1 MVFYAK
7 DLMFLKI
14 FDAHCHIFPEKIAA
28 KASVNI
34 GRFYDLHMD
43 FDGSVKTLMELY
55 ARAGVDKC
63 LVQSVA
69 TSPAQVRSIND
80 FIAESVKEHP
90 DMFVGFCSLHPL
102 MEKKEI
108 EAEIDRAIALGLKGI
123 KLHPDFQR
131 FRIDERKAYDIYEAA
146 EGRMPILFHTGDFRY
161 DYSSPK
167 RLANALKDF
176 PRLVAI
182 GAHFGGWSEWDD
194 GEKYLADNPNVYVDT
209 SSSLYSVSPEKALE
223 YIRAFTPDRVMFG
236 TDYPMWS
243 VEDELRRM
251 EKIDLT
257 DSEREKVMY
266 KTACGLLGIS
276 E

>member
-7 DLMFLKI
+7 DLMYLKI

-276 E
+276 

>member
-1 MVFYAK
+1 M
-7 DLMFLKI
+7 KI

-34 GRFYDLHMD
+34 GKFYDLHMD
-43 FDGSVKTLMELY
+43 FDGSVKTLMSFYPE
-55 ARAGVDKC
+55 AGVNKC

-69 TSPAQVRSIND
+69 TTPAQVKSIND
-80 FIAESVKEHP
+80 FIAESVKESP

-108 EAEIDRAIALGLKGI
+108 EEEIDRAIKLGLKGI
-123 KLHPDFQR
+123 KLHPDFQK
-131 FRIDERKAYDIYEAA
+131 FKIDERKAYDIYEPG
-146 EGRMPILFHTGDFRY
+146 EGRLPILFHTGDFRY

-176 PRLVAI
+176 PRLTAI
-182 GAHFGGWSEWDD
+182 AAHFGGWSEWED

-209 SSSLYSVSPEKALE
+209 SSSLYEITPEKALE

-236 TDYPMWS
+236 TDYPMWD
-243 VEDELRRM
+243 VRDELKLA
-251 EKIDLT
+251 EKIDLN
-257 DSEREKVMY
+257 DEEREKVMY
-266 KTACGLLGIS
+266 KTACKLLNVTI
-276 E
+276 

>member
-7 DLMFLKI
+7 DLMYLKI

-176 PRLVAI
+176 PRLIAI

>member
-1 MVFYAK
+1 M
-7 DLMFLKI
+7 KI

-80 FIAESVKEHP
+80 FISESVKEHP
-90 DMFVGFCSLHPL
+90 GMFVGFCSLHPL

-108 EAEIDRAIALGLKGI
+108 EAEIDRALALGLKGI

-176 PRLVAI
+176 PRLVVI

-223 YIRAFTPDRVMFG
+223 YIRVFTPDRVMFG

-251 EKIDLT
+251 EKINLT

-266 KTACGLLGIS
+266 KTACGLLGVS

>member
-1 MVFYAK
+1 M
-7 DLMFLKI
+7 KI
-14 FDAHCHIFPEKIAA
+14 FDAHCHIFPEKIAS

-34 GRFYDLHMD
+34 GKFYDLHMD
-43 FDGSVKTLMELY
+43 FDGSIKTLMELY
-55 ARAGVDKC
+55 SKVGVDKC

-69 TSPAQVRSIND
+69 TSPAQVQSINN
-80 FIAESVKEHP
+80 FISESVKEYP

-108 EAEIDRAIALGLKGI
+108 ESEIDRAIELGLKGI
-123 KLHPDFQR
+123 KLHPDFQQ
-131 FRIDERKAYDIYEAA
+131 FKIDERKAYDIYEVA
-146 EGRMPILFHTGDFRY
+146 EGRLPILFHTGDFRY

-176 PRLVAI
+176 PKLIAI
-182 GAHFGGWSEWDD
+182 GAHFGGWSEWED
-194 GEKYLADNPNVYVDT
+194 GERYLADNPNVYVDT
-209 SSSLYSVSPEKALE
+209 SSSLYAVSPEKALE

-243 VEDELRRM
+243 IEDELKHM

-257 DSEREKVMY
+257 DAEREKVMY
-266 KTACGLLGIS
+266 KTACGLLGVAG
-276 E
+276 